1 MHILNLKTKERI
13 DIVDITAD
21 VQDCINLENVEQ
33 GIATIFVPHT
43 TAGVGINENADPDV
57 VYDMKKAFN
66 KLVPQFDNYRHLEGN
81 SQAHLLSSLVSPSIT
96 VIIENRRIVLG
107 TWQNIYFFEFDGS
120 RNRKVYVQIISK

>member
-1 MHILNLKTKERI
+1 MHTINIKTNERI

-21 VQDCINLENVEQ
+21 VQNCINKENVVN

-66 KLVPQFDNYRHLEGN
+66 KLVPQFDNYRHAEGN

-96 VIIENRRIVLG
+96 VIIENGKIVLG
-107 TWQNIYFFEFDGS
+107 TWQDIYFFLFDGA